1 MKKIFL
7 SLFLLTISIVSNAQL
22 WHYQHIKTVAET
34 SEDVTFQLLVYCDSK
49 KELNYA
55 AYLAGIRCVMFD
67 GIPESRFNKPLLSE
81 GEITSTEN
89 NHIYFDDL
97 YGKRYTDY
105 IKNCMMLSKFKKSGY
120 GQSTLFEIT
129 VRVSM
134 LRKDLEKH
142 SVRTKFGL

>member
-1 MKKIFL
+1 MKKTFL

-22 WHYQHIKTVAET
+22 WHYQYIKTIAAT

-67 GIPESRFNKPLLSE
+67 GIPESRFSKPLLSE
-81 GEITSTEN
+81 GEVTSIEN
-89 NHIYFDDL
+89 KPIYFDDL
-97 YGKRYTDY
+97 YGRRYTDY
-105 IKNCMMLSKFKKSGY
+105 IKNCMMLSRFKKSGD

-129 VRVSM
+129 VRASM
-134 LRKDLEKH
+134 LRRDLEKH
-142 SVRTKFGL
+142 NVRTKFGL